1 MRGSSDESP
10 FYVSKKEQ
18 EMSMEI
24 YLITA
29 GALFLF
35 YYGILCFYT
44 GKWDSTFARFWL
56 VAGIGHFLMIPAT
69 KEEVKAFV
77 LLCGGNMDPFSCGG
91 VFYCTCHEAWKKE
104 ELPVSD
110 RAWCAG
116 PGRADHRFIKE
127 KTGCCFI
134 VSSGLSFGE
143 DHRIRRS
150 GKR

>member
-1 MRGSSDESP
+1 
-10 FYVSKKEQ
+10 
-18 EMSMEI
+18 MEI

-69 KEEVKAFV
+69 KEE
-77 LLCGGNMDPFSCGG
+77 
-91 VFYCTCHEAWKKE
+91 
-104 ELPVSD
+104 LPVSD

>member
-69 KEEVKAFV
+69 K
-77 LLCGGNMDPFSCGG
+77 
-91 VFYCTCHEAWKKE
+91 
-104 ELPVSD
+104 
-110 RAWCAG
+110 
-116 PGRADHRFIKE
+116 
-127 KTGCCFI
+127 
-134 VSSGLSFGE
+134 
-143 DHRIRRS
+143 
-150 GKR
+150 

>member
-1 MRGSSDESP
+1 MSLP
-10 FYVSKKEQ
+10 FMFRKERQ

-69 KEEVKAFV
+69 KRRSDAKSFCSSVWAGI
-77 LLCGGNMDPFSCGG
+77 LDPFSCG
-91 VFYCTCHEAWKKE
+91 
-104 ELPVSD
+104 
-110 RAWCAG
+110 
-116 PGRADHRFIKE
+116 
-127 KTGCCFI
+127 
-134 VSSGLSFGE
+134 
-143 DHRIRRS
+143 
-150 GKR
+150 